1 MIKKMMNLVGV
12 ALLLAS
18 TILSPASAVAQTL
31 TNQSSAL
38 TTQSET
44 KKGLENSSREEETAK
59 QRNTKNEEW
68 SDKMIGIF
76 LLRT

>member
-31 TNQSSAL
+31 TN
-38 TTQSET
+38 
-44 KKGLENSSREEETAK
+44 
-59 QRNTKNEEW
+59 
-68 SDKMIGIF
+68 
-76 LLRT
+76 

>member
-18 TILSPASAVAQTL
+18 TILSLASAVAQTL

-59 QRNTKNEEW
+59 QTTPSTDSTGTND
-68 SDKMIGIF
+68 SSS
-76 LLRT
+76 